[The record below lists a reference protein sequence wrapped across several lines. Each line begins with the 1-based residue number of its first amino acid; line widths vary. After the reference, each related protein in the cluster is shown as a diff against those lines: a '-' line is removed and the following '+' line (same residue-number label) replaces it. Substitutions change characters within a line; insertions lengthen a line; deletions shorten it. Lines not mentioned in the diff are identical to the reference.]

1 MTIFGF
7 NTDVKH
13 GEVVYHVQSEARQA
27 DLLLQTLIFVKGQC
41 VGKRAV
47 SYAQKLSEP
56 GFSSEA
62 MHELLKV
69 QHKEVLHALEEGRH
83 DTVLGSAP
91 EIEDVGGSGLSLKW
105 TVGAQGN
112 PSSLVLDFQVLD
124 SGQPAAG
131 AELSVRPLDPVNA
144 PAIASAT
151 ADGSGAVTLT
161 IGLNPQLLS
170 DSALMAQATCNGKS
184 ATRKVRFKKASSS
197 TTS

>member
-13 GEVVYHVQSEARQA
+13 GEIVYHVQSEARQA
-27 DLLLQTLIFVKGQC
+27 DLLLQTLVFVKGQC

-62 MHELLKV
+62 MHELLKA
-69 QHKEVLHALEEGRH
+69 QHKDVIQALEQGRL
-83 DTVLGSAP
+83 DSVLGSAP

-105 TVGAQGN
+105 TVEAHDN
-112 PSSLVLDFQVLD
+112 PSSLVFHFQVVD

-131 AELSVRPLDPVNA
+131 AELSMRRIEPTDSA
-144 PAIASAT
+144 AIATAT
-151 ADGSGAVTLT
+151 ADAQGAATL
-161 IGLNPQLLS
+161 IIELRSDVLS

-184 ATRKVRFKKASSS
+184 ATRKVRFKR
-197 TTS
+197 

>member
-13 GEVVYHVQSEARQA
+13 GEVLYHVQSEARQA
-27 DLLLQTLIFVKGQC
+27 DLLLQTLVFVKGQC
-41 VGKRAV
+41 LGKRAV

-62 MHELLKV
+62 MHELLKA
-69 QHKEVLHALEEGRH
+69 QHKDVIQALEQGRL
-83 DTVLGSAP
+83 DSVLGSAQ

-105 TVGAQGN
+105 TVGAQDN
-112 PSSLVLDFQVLD
+112 SSSLVLHFQVLD

-131 AELSVRPLDPVNA
+131 AELSVRPCEALGG
-144 PAIASAT
+144 PAIASAS
-151 ADGSGAVTLT
+151 ADVTGAATLT
-161 IGLNPQLLS
+161 IELRPELLS

-184 ATRKVRFKKASSS
+184 ATRKVRFKR
-197 TTS
+197 